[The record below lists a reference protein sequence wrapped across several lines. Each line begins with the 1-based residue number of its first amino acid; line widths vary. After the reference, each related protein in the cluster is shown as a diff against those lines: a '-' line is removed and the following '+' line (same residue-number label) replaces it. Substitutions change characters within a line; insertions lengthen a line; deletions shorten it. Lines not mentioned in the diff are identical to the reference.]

1 MTTLVYTNK
10 LTWFQDAGEPLKS
23 GYIYVGDPNTDP
35 QNFPK
40 TVTFTDSDGNAFTAP
55 QPLRTNNDGRI
66 QWNGKA
72 ITATVD
78 GDYSLLIL
86 KSDNAT
92 QINDGYISS
101 VTDFN
106 AGGGGGGDVTNYRE
120 YGLTLADT
128 KQISKNP
135 GQTVGSVGKAAVED
149 GEGANWIVLSNT
161 GSPADDVDLIDFDN
175 GTQGRRLR
183 NFLQPQ
189 DNLDN
194 LASNAAARSN
204 LDVYSTSETDSAI
217 SAFAFPESDYA
228 IQRNVALGG
237 GFSGGDQIDIVRV
250 RDLVTISVSSGNSVS
265 FGSSSTVTSSAGVI
279 PSGFRPP
286 NDVRVI
292 NWSDG
297 AASNGVLQALRIQS
311 NGTLQVIFRPRDG
324 STFANQ
330 TSAEAFCISYVR
342 A

>member
-106 AGGGGGGDVTNYRE
+106 AGGGGGGDITNYRE

-194 LASNAAARSN
+194 LADNDQARTN
-204 LDVYSTSETDSAI
+204 LGIKYTQQVFTSSGTWNRPVGCRFVDVLCIGGGGSSGSA
-217 SAFAFPESDYA
+217 SSPSGLY
-228 IQRNVALGG
+228 ALGAG
-237 GFSGGDQIDIVRV
+237 GGVWVFRFIRWW
-250 RDLVTISVSSGNSVS
+250 ISRRRRKQYIARNCRKHAWREWRKLIGRR
-265 FGSSSTVTSSAGVI
+265 
-279 PSGFRPP
+279 RP
-286 NDVRVI
+286 V
-292 NWSDG
+292 
-297 AASNGVLQALRIQS
+297 
-311 NGTLQVIFRPRDG
+311 
-324 STFANQ
+324 
-330 TSAEAFCISYVR
+330 
-342 A
+342 